1 MSVSISLCTDDGDD
15 CTVMTCT
22 ALSIHVQVVLTVVS
36 ETQEEEEE
44 KPSEDRKRTGGEGEK
59 ELEGKGKK
67 NWRGR
72 GCRCQ
77 SVLQFSTRLRRD
89 GLETENS
96 LEGKRCVTVSQFS
109 SWEEMAWRQRTVW
122 RGRGVSLSV
131 SSAAGKRWL
140 GDRNMFGGEEVCH
153 CQSVQQLGRD
163 GLETETCLEGKRCV
177 TVSQFSSWEE
187 MAWRQKHVWRGRG
200 VSLSVSAA
208 AGKRWLGDRNMF
220 GGEEVCHCQSVQQL
234 GRDGLETETCL
245 EGKRCVTVSQ
255 CSSWEEMAWR
265 QKHVWRGR
273 GVSLSVSAAAR
284 QLRRG
289 GFWGVCK
296 GLLRAYFSQS
306 LLESLPLLRCR
317 IGEGAEAKTIWADD

>member
-72 GCRCQ
+72 GCHCQ

-96 LEGKRCVTVSQFS
+96 LEGKRCVTVSQF
-109 SWEEMAWRQRTVW
+109 
-122 RGRGVSLSV
+122 
-131 SSAAGKRWL
+131 
-140 GDRNMFGGEEVCH
+140 
-153 CQSVQQLGRD
+153 
-163 GLETETCLEGKRCV
+163 
-177 TVSQFSSWEE
+177 
-187 MAWRQKHVWRGRG
+187 
-200 VSLSVSAA
+200 
-208 AGKRWLGDRNMF
+208 
-220 GGEEVCHCQSVQQL
+220 
-234 GRDGLETETCL
+234 
-245 EGKRCVTVSQ
+245 
-255 CSSWEEMAWR
+255 SSWEEMAWR